1 MRAFLSV
8 IDRLSIRLFINMIH
22 TKPLFELTL
31 SVPEIVDLGQTP
43 LGIRKIATVAGG
55 QFQGDRIRGS
65 VMPSPGGDWL
75 LLRADNVLTLDVRLT
90 LKTDDGAL
98 IYMHYKGLRHGPE
111 EVMARLAKGDAV
123 DPDSYY
129 FRMTPTFET
138 SSEKYAWINRIVC
151 VAKGHRLAT
160 GPIYKVFE
168 VL

>member
-1 MRAFLSV
+1 M
-8 IDRLSIRLFINMIH
+8 IKTRL
-22 TKPLFELTL
+22 LFELSL

-43 LGIRKIATVAGG
+43 LGNRKIATVAGG
-55 QFQGDRIRGS
+55 HFEGDRIKGN

-90 LKTDDGAL
+90 LKTNDDAL
-98 IYMHYKGLRHGPE
+98 IYMHYKGLRHGPL
-111 EVMARLAKGDAV
+111 EVMSRLAKGELV

-129 FRMTPTFET
+129 FRMTPSFET
-138 SSEKYAWINRIVC
+138 ASEKYAWINRIVC
-151 VAKGHRLAT
+151 IATGHRLAT